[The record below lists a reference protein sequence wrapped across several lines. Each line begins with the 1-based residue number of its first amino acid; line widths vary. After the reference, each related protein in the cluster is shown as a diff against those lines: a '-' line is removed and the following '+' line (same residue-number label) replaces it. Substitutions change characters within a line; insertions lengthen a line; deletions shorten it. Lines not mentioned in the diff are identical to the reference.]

1 MKDQGMIIARRAA
14 SLSKTYLV
22 IGITLTVFGVLF
34 FSLSPLVTGAAVT
47 AAQSNGSPGA
57 GSAAGVPFIGVSFQ
71 ALAAI
76 LFSTPVLML
85 FVYDKNNGVL
95 EYLLSLGMTQRDIY
109 RQYLK
114 AALIL
119 AGVLIIADV
128 AVDIIVGLVSAI
140 GPITF
145 EVAGLVAA
153 VGLATVALGTI
164 LMMSFSSLQK
174 QRVGSNQPLG
184 MAIGSLGIFPTYFL
198 PVIFPSSAFL
208 IDLAAAAIIAA
219 LALIFFSISGR
230 LISREKLLT

>member
-22 IGITLTVFGVLF
+22 IGIALTVFGVLF
-34 FSLSPLVTGAAVT
+34 FSLSPLVTRAAAT
-47 AAQSNGSPGA
+47 GSAASGSAGA
-57 GSAAGVPFIGVSFQ
+57 GTAAGVPFIGVSFQ

-119 AGVLIIADV
+119 AGMLIAADV
-128 AVDIIVGLVSAI
+128 VVDIIVGALSAV
-140 GPITF
+140 GPLAF
-145 EVAGLVAA
+145 EVAGLVVA
-153 VGLATVALGTI
+153 VGLAVVSLGTM

-198 PVIFPSSAFL
+198 PVIFPSAAFT
-208 IDLAAAAIIAA
+208 IDLVVAGTIAA
-219 LALIFFSISGR
+219 LALLFFSISGR
-230 LISREKLLT
+230 LISREKLLP